1 MICKLFI
8 LNLLPVLDLAA
19 CAGSARPSGWQ
30 MISNVNRLQLA
41 DAGYLGLGRRAWAG
55 IPKFLNS
62 KLAEMRIDADGNM
75 VTGAKTV
82 QLEVNE

>member
-8 LNLLPVLDLAA
+8 LTLLPVLDLAA

-41 DAGYLGLGRRAWAG
+41 DAGYLGAWPSGRGGDSEVSELEAG
-55 IPKFLNS
+55 G
-62 KLAEMRIDADGNM
+62 DAD
-75 VTGAKTV
+75 
-82 QLEVNE
+82 